1 MSNNLPLAQEFAY
14 SLATS
19 LMACV
24 TLFRSEGGFG
34 AMPTAEFDGQA
45 ESVLHVYDPFDP

>member
-1 MSNNLPLAQEFAY
+1 LEPRHLADG
-14 SLATS
+14 
-19 LMACV
+19 CV

-34 AMPTAEFDGQA
+34 AMPTAEFDGEA